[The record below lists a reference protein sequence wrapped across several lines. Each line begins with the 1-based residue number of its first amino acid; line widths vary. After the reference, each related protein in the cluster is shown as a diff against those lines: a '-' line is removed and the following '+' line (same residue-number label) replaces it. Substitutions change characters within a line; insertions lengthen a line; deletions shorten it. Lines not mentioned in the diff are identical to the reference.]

1 MLFLGLVG
9 VLAFLF
15 SNPLGINDQSAH
27 YCEYEWTAP
36 SVEILRLY
44 CRKQCFSVDFQD
56 MDKRKDIIRKIY
68 DVVVKRSDKLCNFV
82 EEKRFLCGCS

>member
-1 MLFLGLVG
+1 M
-9 VLAFLF
+9 
-15 SNPLGINDQSAH
+15 
-27 YCEYEWTAP
+27 
-36 SVEILRLY
+36 
-44 CRKQCFSVDFQD
+44 FSVDFQD